1 MPKMRTL
8 KVSEKV
14 YNQYVNKGFYNG
26 RTRLYRIPKE
36 GKYRYLGEDVAEVTD
51 YDHNFLFIAQLTIQ

>member
-1 MPKMRTL
+1 MRML

-14 YNQYVNKGFYNG
+14 YNQYVNRGFYNG

-36 GKYRYLGEDVAEVTD
+36 EKYRYLGEDVAEVTD
-51 YDHNFLFIAQLTIQ
+51 YDNNFLFIAQLTIQ